1 MGCNCKNKN
10 IQNESNPQ
18 PPAPID
24 EISETQRF
32 EFRKEEIKK
41 EGGLKEK
48 LTMMQ
53 TFATAI
59 ASRGFANEK
68 VTTPIKQLRVLSCFG
83 NQAQGGVL
91 PPCEHLKKSTTEG
104 KFYCGGC
111 GCGDR
116 KGTWL
121 VSEGDEYSKLDYPR
135 LTCPLQM
142 PGFSNYEKSKPDES
156 TMPIT
161 RRYYI
166 EQLSYKEIDKI
177 PVKTHEPP
185 IPSQK
190 VSEEKTKNTEE
201 NKT

>member
-10 IQNESNPQ
+10 IQNENSSDQTTPTGQ
-18 PPAPID
+18 TQ
-24 EISETQRF
+24 ETPNENL

-41 EGGLKEK
+41 EGGIKEK

-59 ASRGFANEK
+59 ASRGFNNEK
-68 VTTPIKQLRVLSCFG
+68 VVLPIKQLRVLSCFG
-83 NQAQGGVL
+83 NQGQGGVL
-91 PPCEHLKKSTTEG
+91 PPCEQLKPSTTEG

-121 VSEGDEYSKLDYPR
+121 VSDGDEYSKLDYPR

-142 PGFSNYEKSKPDES
+142 PGFSNYEKSKPDEA
-156 TMPIT
+156 TPPIT

-166 EQLSYKEIDKI
+166 EQLSYKEIEKI
-177 PVKTHEPP
+177 PVKIHEPP
-185 IPSQK
+185 ITQQK
-190 VSEEKTKNTEE
+190 TEKTQE